1 MPAEQHHVSQ
11 APGSCV
17 SWAGGMT
24 VMVLLA
30 VSLVS
35 AEVASPSVGACHLI
49 YWRAHAA
56 VVLLSA
62 CRPDSAHRMQPKTV

>member
-1 MPAEQHHVSQ
+1 
-11 APGSCV
+11 
-17 SWAGGMT
+17 
-24 VMVLLA
+24 MVLLA